1 MRLADKE
8 QPGWDK
14 ADKRWLDFSHKAPY
28 GGQLEIVRW
37 LLMRGADR
45 EKDRD
50 KANNDGSSS
59 VHMTS
64 GELLAHEFYQYWTH
78 SSICGFDVF

>member
-1 MRLADKE
+1 
-8 QPGWDK
+8 
-14 ADKRWLDFSHKAPY
+14 
-28 GGQLEIVRW
+28 
-37 LLMRGADR
+37 MRGADR